1 MVPKPPGEEHMDKH
15 TDDQT
20 NKPVYAW
27 RVAQQVLEK
36 HVQKIALKRVT
47 SAWLVAQ
54 AIIDAHGRITYAE
67 EAPDV
72 ARAMAWEDFEMACRG
87 VGQPG
92 ISGAIFHIWSRMPR
106 NKDRSFRAALTRAFD
121 TALRATPREALRY
134 PARLR
139 AIHIATLNNGFG
151 HAEASPV
158 GANGSVKRA
167 FHIGEN
173 APWSDPWFEHI
184 FEQGG
189 KEPEEQGKV
198 QASDQDDLAPAL
210 NVLIFPTVKG
220 VH

>member
-1 MVPKPPGEEHMDKH
+1 MDEHMDENM
-15 TDDQT
+15 DR
-20 NKPVYAW
+20 PVYAW
-27 RVAQQVLEK
+27 RVAQQIVEK
-36 HVQKIALKRVT
+36 RVQKIALAQVT

-67 EAPDV
+67 ESPDV

-92 ISGAIFHIWSRMPR
+92 ISGAIFHLWSRVPR
-106 NKDRSFRAALTRAFD
+106 KKDRSFRAALIRAFD
-121 TALRATPREALRY
+121 AALRATPREALRY

-139 AIHIATLNNGFG
+139 AIRIASLNRGFG
-151 HAEASPV
+151 HQEARPV
-158 GANGSVKRA
+158 GADGSAKQA
-167 FHIGEN
+167 FHLFED
-173 APWSDPWFEHI
+173 APWTDPWFERI

-189 KEPEEQGKV
+189 IERE
-198 QASDQDDLAPAL
+198 DQDLVPMTDPDDLAPAL

>member
-1 MVPKPPGEEHMDKH
+1 MDENM
-15 TDDQT
+15 DENMDR
-20 NKPVYAW
+20 PVYAW
-27 RVAQQVLEK
+27 RVAQQIVEK
-36 HVQKIALKRVT
+36 RVQKIALAQVT

-67 EAPDV
+67 ESPDV

-92 ISGAIFHIWSRMPR
+92 ISGAIFHLWSRVPR
-106 NKDRSFRAALTRAFD
+106 KKDRSFRAALIRAFD
-121 TALRATPREALRY
+121 AALRATPREALRY

-139 AIHIATLNNGFG
+139 AIRIASLNRGFG
-151 HAEASPV
+151 HQEARPV
-158 GANGSVKRA
+158 GADASAKQA
-167 FHIGEN
+167 FHLFED
-173 APWSDPWFEHI
+173 APWTDPWFEHI

-189 KEPEEQGKV
+189 TERE
-198 QASDQDDLAPAL
+198 DQDLVPMTDPDDLAPAL